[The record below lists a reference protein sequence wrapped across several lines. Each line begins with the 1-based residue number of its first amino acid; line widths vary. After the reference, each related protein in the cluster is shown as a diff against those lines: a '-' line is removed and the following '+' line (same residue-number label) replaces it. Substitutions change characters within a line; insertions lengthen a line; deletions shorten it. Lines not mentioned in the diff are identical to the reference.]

1 MTMIMTIIRF
11 RILDFGFWIVKA
23 ENNPAEESAESV
35 TSSKGFLSN
44 PKPEIRNPKSSDS
57 GAALIALLAL
67 MAIIA
72 LLLLAAAPSISQQI
86 EREKELEAIHRG
98 DEIAEAIRLYA
109 QFKGTLPKNM
119 DELLEGV
126 QVRGRTKKLMILR
139 ESAAKDPL
147 SSTGKWKL
155 IQSNDFKTLANF
167 QSKLSSYTGSTTF
180 SNPQPQQVFDQI
192 ARGTIS
198 TVIDIKTSEETDP
211 PGGEDDTENIDA
223 PFVGVVSRSQTKAV
237 MTFYGIERHDWWVF
251 TPLFRG
257 AGNGGGQN
265 QFPISGVQGGQNSPQ
280 NSTEP
285 LPTPE
290 VGQPLP
296 TP

>member
-1 MTMIMTIIRF
+1 MTIVTTTKF
-11 RILDFGFWIVKA
+11 WILDFGFWIVQAKEILA
-23 ENNPAEESAESV
+23 QRFGELL
-35 TSSKGFLSN
+35 TLSN
-44 PKPEIRNPKSSDS
+44 RKHSINPKSKIRNPKLTES

-119 DELLEGV
+119 NELLEGV

-147 SSTGKWKL
+147 SSTGEWKL

-167 QSKLSSYTGSTTF
+167 QSKLSGYTGSTTF

-198 TVIDIKTSEETDP
+198 TVIDAKTSEETDP

-237 MTFYGIERHDWWVF
+237 ITFYGIERHDWWVF
-251 TPLFRG
+251 TPLFRA
-257 AGNGGGQN
+257 AGNGGAGQN
-265 QFPISGVQGGQNSPQ
+265 NFPNPAA
-280 NSTEP
+280 TT

-290 VGQPLP
+290 LGQPLP
-296 TP
+296 SPPSPAPAP